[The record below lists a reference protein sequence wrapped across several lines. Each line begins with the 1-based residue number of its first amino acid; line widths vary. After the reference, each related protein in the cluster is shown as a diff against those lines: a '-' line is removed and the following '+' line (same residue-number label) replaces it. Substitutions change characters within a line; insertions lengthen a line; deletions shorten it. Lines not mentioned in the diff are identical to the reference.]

1 MSFEF
6 KPYVMKDGKFGPTP
20 NGHFYMPM
28 PYHNPTAAR
37 RANKSRWILDPGQQ
51 YNVFELADTPLGDRV
66 NWMND
71 DESGLY
77 GMLDSCRMVLGKD
90 GDERLAF
97 FPATRNEA
105 DPWHGYPV
113 DSLEIGE
120 DLIAFWFDQQ
130 LIDRITYT
138 RLMRHEL

>member
-1 MSFEF
+1 
-6 KPYVMKDGKFGPTP
+6 
-20 NGHFYMPM
+20 MPM
-28 PYHNPTAAR
+28 PYHNPTAGR
-37 RANKSRWILDPGQQ
+37 RKNKSRWILDPGQQ
-51 YNVFELADTPLGDRV
+51 YNVFELADTPLGDKA

-77 GMLDSCRMVLGKD
+77 GMLDSCGMVLSKD

-97 FPATRNEA
+97 FPVPRNEV

-113 DSLEIGE
+113 DSLELGE
-120 DLIAFWFDQQ
+120 DLIAFWLEQR
-130 LIDRITYT
+130 LIDKITYT